1 MAWIILPFYLSC
13 IASKFKQLINKNN
26 LWLFMIHFHRPHR
39 FSFNSLGKR
48 PGSEFQTKPITP
60 NTNSTVFQPL
70 NPVSLCQEDHGLNSS
85 IWWSSTLWFP
95 SWASYQ
101 MCSLLRIGH
110 YHRQIQSVSRAVNV
124 ISVKFVFV
132 FVFLVDKFVIVH
144 YDMLDVLVPLPRNI
158 MCSGNG
164 FCG

>member
-1 MAWIILPFYLSC
+1 
-13 IASKFKQLINKNN
+13 
-26 LWLFMIHFHRPHR
+26 
-39 FSFNSLGKR
+39 
-48 PGSEFQTKPITP
+48 
-60 NTNSTVFQPL
+60 
-70 NPVSLCQEDHGLNSS
+70 
-85 IWWSSTLWFP
+85 
-95 SWASYQ
+95 